1 MFIGEYSHSIDDKGR
16 LAVPKKF
23 QEDLKSGLVVTK
35 GLDNCLWVY
44 TYESWKELATK
55 LSKLPISS
63 NNNRAFSRLML
74 AGAMDVSLDK
84 QGRIVLPDYLR
95 NYAKLGKKVVI
106 TGLFDR
112 LEIWDE
118 SEWQSYKEKTEAESG
133 EIAEQLAD
141 LGV

>member
-1 MFIGEYSHSIDDKGR
+1 
-16 LAVPKKF
+16 
-23 QEDLKSGLVVTK
+23 
-35 GLDNCLWVY
+35 
-44 TYESWKELATK
+44 
-55 LSKLPISS
+55 
-63 NNNRAFSRLML
+63 ML

-118 SEWQSYKEKTEAESG
+118 VEWQNYKEKTEAESG
-133 EIAEQLAD
+133 EIAEKLAD

>member
-23 QEDLKSGLVVTK
+23 QENLKAGLVVTK

-44 TYESWKELATK
+44 TYESWKDLATK

-95 NYAKLGKKVVI
+95 NYASLTKKVVV

-118 SEWQSYKEKTEAESG
+118 SNWQSYKEKTEAESG

>member
-23 QEDLKSGLVVTK
+23 QEDLKEGLVVTK

-95 NYAKLGKKVVI
+95 AYANLGKKVVI

-118 SEWQSYKEKTEAESG
+118 SEWQVYKERTEAESG

>member
-95 NYAKLGKKVVI
+95 SYAKLGKKVVI

-118 SEWQSYKEKTEAESG
+118 SEWENYKEKTEAESS

>member
-1 MFIGEYSHSIDDKGR
+1 MFIGEYSHNIDDKGR

-23 QEDLKSGLVVTK
+23 QEDLKAGLVVTK

-44 TYESWKELATK
+44 TYESWRELATK

-63 NNNRAFSRLML
+63 TNNRAFSRLML

-84 QGRIVLPDYLR
+84 QGRVVLPDYLR
-95 NYAKLGKKVVI
+95 DYAKLGKKVIV
-106 TGLFDR
+106 TGLYDR

-118 SEWQSYKEKTEAESG
+118 VSWKVYKERTEAESG

>member
-1 MFIGEYSHSIDDKGR
+1 
-16 LAVPKKF
+16 
-23 QEDLKSGLVVTK
+23 
-35 GLDNCLWVY
+35 
-44 TYESWKELATK
+44 
-55 LSKLPISS
+55 
-63 NNNRAFSRLML
+63 ML

-118 SEWQSYKEKTEAESG
+118 SEWQTYKERTEAESG

>member
-23 QEDLKSGLVVTK
+23 QEDLKAGLVVTK

-44 TYESWKELATK
+44 TYESWRELATK

-95 NYAKLGKKVVI
+95 VYAKLGKKVVI

-118 SEWQSYKEKTEAESG
+118 AEWQTYKERTEAESG

>member
-1 MFIGEYSHSIDDKGR
+1 MFIGEYSHTIDEKGR
-16 LAVPKKF
+16 IAVPKKF
-23 QEDLKSGLVVTK
+23 QEDLKAGLVVTK

-44 TYESWKELATK
+44 TYESWKELAIK

-63 NNNRAFSRLML
+63 TNNRAFSRLML
-74 AGAMDVSLDK
+74 AGAMDVALDK
-84 QGRIVLPDYLR
+84 QGRVVIPDYLR
-95 NYAKLGKKVVI
+95 EYAQLGKKVIV
-106 TGLFDR
+106 TGLYDR

-118 SEWQSYKEKTEAESG
+118 SQWQEYKTRTESESG